1 MNRCWQ
7 VTPEFRGSKAEAVFS
22 SLDAVF
28 ELGGKQITRD
38 SISDVIWVKLEGRGY
53 YVKRYYR
60 RGNGVGQWL
69 GRSKIQGEWQ
79 NLLFFQELGLPIP
92 PVVAYGQKGRR
103 GALITEEVLG
113 TADLAALAKGDSLCL
128 QNPAWVLR
136 VMTQVAIAAREM
148 HEKGFAHNDLKWRN
162 ILVNTQGEPNI
173 CLIDCPSG
181 RFWRQ
186 PFLEYRIVKD
196 LACLDK
202 VARHCLTLRQ
212 RLKFYQLYTGRKL
225 INVSDRRRLRKIDR
239 FFADRE

>member
-1 MNRCWQ
+1 LNRCWQ
-7 VTPEFRGSKAEAVFS
+7 VAPEFGGSKAEAVFS

-28 ELGGKQITRD
+28 ELEGENVTRD
-38 SISDVIWVKLEGRGY
+38 SISDVIRVEISGHGY

-60 RGNGVGQWL
+60 RGNGIGQWL
-69 GRSKIQGEWQ
+69 GRSKVQGEWK

-103 GALITEEVLG
+103 GALITEEVPG
-113 TADLAALAKGDSLCL
+113 TADLSAMANGHSPCL
-128 QNPAWVLR
+128 DDPVWVLQ
-136 VMTQVAIAAREM
+136 VMIQVARAARKM
-148 HEKGFAHNDLKWRN
+148 HGKGFAHNDLKWRN
-162 ILVNTQGEPNI
+162 ILVNTRSEPNI

-202 VARHCLTLRQ
+202 VARRCLTLRQ
-212 RLKFYQLYTGRKL
+212 RLKFYQLYTGRKV